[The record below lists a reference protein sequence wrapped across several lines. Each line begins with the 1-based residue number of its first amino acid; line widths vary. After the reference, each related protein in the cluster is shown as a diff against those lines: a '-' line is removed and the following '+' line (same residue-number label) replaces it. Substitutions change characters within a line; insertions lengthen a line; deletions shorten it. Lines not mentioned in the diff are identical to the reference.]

1 MLTRG
6 LSPCASNHNT
16 YELFID
22 GNEISSYHIQ
32 DSQTI
37 IFSRPNI
44 NGYHDRLF
52 TMLGDYR
59 EFPFEF
65 DEKIVRY
72 GTMKTIGNSSSFIAP
87 GRVNGHI
94 GLYNI
99 TSVH

>member
-1 MLTRG
+1 
-6 LSPCASNHNT
+6 
-16 YELFID
+16 
-22 GNEISSYHIQ
+22 
-32 DSQTI
+32 
-37 IFSRPNI
+37 
-44 NGYHDRLF
+44 
-52 TMLGDYR
+52 MLGDYR

-99 TSVH
+99 SINNQTGIIYHRLFYKWEDRFQIYVKQGGNKNFLLNALN